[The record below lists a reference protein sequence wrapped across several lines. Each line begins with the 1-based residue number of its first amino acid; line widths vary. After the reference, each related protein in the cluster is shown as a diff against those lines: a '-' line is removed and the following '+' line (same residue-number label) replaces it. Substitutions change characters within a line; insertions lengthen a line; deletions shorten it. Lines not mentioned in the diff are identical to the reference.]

1 VKLLPNTLLEKQPMS
16 ENSPLIPNNFQAAE
30 QSLKVLYFGT
40 LAGLSLKLFF
50 FPKKRKKKVVIW

>member
-1 VKLLPNTLLEKQPMS
+1 MS

-50 FPKKRKKKVVIW
+50 FQRKERKK